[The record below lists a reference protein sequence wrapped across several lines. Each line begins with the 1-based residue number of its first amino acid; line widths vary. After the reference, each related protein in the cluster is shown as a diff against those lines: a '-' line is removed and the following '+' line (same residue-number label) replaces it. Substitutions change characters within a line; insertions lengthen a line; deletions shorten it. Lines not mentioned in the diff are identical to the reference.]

1 MTDSFLFD
9 KILPFTRKE
18 YNINKLNLKQVYRV
32 RFGIGNYISDRINLF
47 SGTHFVIKFENYRE
61 NDINMYIKMI
71 FEESIS
77 NLDEILKNKMIVTL
91 QDSINTYNYKGYM
104 YLKRLPING
113 QSRRSKK
120 RTTRRVRPIIIN
132 K

>member
-18 YNINKLNLKQVYRV
+18 YNINKLNIKQLFEV
-32 RFGIGNYISDRINLF
+32 RFGIGSTISNKINIF
-47 SGTHFVIKFENYRE
+47 SGSNKAIKFNKFKE
-61 NDINMYIKMI
+61 NDLNMYIKYI
-71 FEESIS
+71 FEKSLL
-77 NLDEILKNKMIVTL
+77 NLDELLKNKMIITL
-91 QDSINTYNYKGYM
+91 QENIDTYSYKGYM

-113 QSRRSKK
+113 QSRRFKK
-120 RTTRRVRPIIIN
+120 RTNRRVRPININ